1 MWQELLKAKVR
12 FQTKIGQ
19 ITLEDLYD
27 LPLISD
33 TGKPDLNS
41 IAQALSTESK
51 TFTEENFVNCKPSGV
66 KEELARK
73 KLEAVKAIIAD
84 KQAALQE
91 AADKKAKADQKRL
104 ILELISQKEGESLKA
119 KSIDELKA
127 ILERE

>member
-1 MWQELLKAKVR
+1 MWPELLKAKVR
-12 FQTKIGQ
+12 FQTEIGQ

-41 IAQALSTESK
+41 IAQALSRESK
-51 TFTEENFVNCKPSGV
+51 TFTEENFVNCKPRGV
-66 KEELARK
+66 KEELTRK

-91 AADKKAKADQKRL
+91 AADKKAKADQKQL